1 MPAPATRGRL
11 METRV
16 ARRLARDVLAV
27 CQCARP
33 AAAARWTAALAARFP
48 ECVRCGSL
56 LPADRS
62 WLRSGARFRTS
73 TGALISLPG
82 RYSAGAREMYCRN
95 VYLRSGLA
103 MPAQGWVVDLGANRG
118 LFSVWAA
125 VTGARAVAVKAQH
138 GFASEILSLARHN
151 RVADRIHV
159 ETAIV
164 GGVTM
169 PGASVGVLADDH
181 RWSTTSHGAPARP
194 PGISV
199 PQLMAAH
206 EIRHIG
212 LLKIDIEGG
221 EFAVLG
227 AEEDLGWL
235 KHVDQVVLEVHRDFG
250 DPAAMID
257 RLRDS
262 GFATD
267 LRDNDGLR
275 VAASSEQLNYA
286 YCRR

>member
-1 MPAPATRGRL
+1 MDTQ
-11 METRV
+11 V
-16 ARRLARDVLAV
+16 ARRAARDVLAV

-33 AAAARWTAALAARFP
+33 AAAARWTAALAMRLP

-56 LPADRS
+56 RPADRS
-62 WLRSGARFRTS
+62 WMRSGARFRTS
-73 TGALISLPG
+73 TGALVSLPG

-95 VYLRSGLA
+95 VYLRSGLV
-103 MPAQGWVVDLGANRG
+103 MPAHGWVVDLGANRG

-125 VTGARAVAVKAQH
+125 LTGARAVAVEAQH
-138 GFASEILSLARHN
+138 GFASEIRRLARHN

-159 ETAIV
+159 ETAVV
-164 GGVTM
+164 GGVST
-169 PGASVGVLADDH
+169 PGASVGVVADDY
-181 RWSTTSHGAPARP
+181 RWSTTSHGAPTRP

-199 PQLMAAH
+199 PELMEAH

-227 AEEDLGWL
+227 PEEDLGWL

-250 DPAAMID
+250 DPSGMID

-262 GFATD
+262 GFAID
-267 LRDNDGLR
+267 LRDNDGLP
-275 VAASSEQLNYA
+275 VAASSASLDYA
-286 YCRR
+286 YCQR